1 MQYSSSL
8 KLNHIFRCLYR
19 KGHTCANRYLAIY
32 CRKTGQACNRIG
44 LTVNAKLGCAVRR
57 NRVRR
62 RLREIYRLHETQ
74 FLPGYDIVVCG
85 EKGALPTRRWSRA

>member
-8 KLNHIFRCLYR
+8 KLNHIFRRLYR
-19 KGHTCANRYLAIY
+19 RGHTCANRYLAIY
-32 CRKTGQACNRIG
+32 CRKNGQACNRIG

-62 RLREIYRLHETQ
+62 RKAARFHG
-74 FLPGYDIVVCG
+74 FLA
-85 EKGALPTRRWSRA
+85 KAAKKN